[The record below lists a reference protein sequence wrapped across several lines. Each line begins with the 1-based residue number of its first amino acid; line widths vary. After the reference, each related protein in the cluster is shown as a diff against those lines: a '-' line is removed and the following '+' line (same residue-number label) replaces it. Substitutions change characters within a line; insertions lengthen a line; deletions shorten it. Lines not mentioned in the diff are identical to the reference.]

1 MFYTLYKNNL
11 SGGLKMQIAVN
22 FQNETIAQ
30 KVLWIL
36 EHFKSDGV
44 EVIKLDNSDDEIV
57 NNLKNGLNEINLIK
71 QGKLT
76 SRPIQ
81 DFLNEL

>member
-1 MFYTLYKNNL
+1 
-11 SGGLKMQIAVN
+11 MQIAVN

-30 KVLWIL
+30 KVLWML
-36 EHFKSDGV
+36 EHFKNDGV
-44 EVIKLDNSDDEIV
+44 EVVKLDSSDDTIIDNFRDGLKEIKLAE
-57 NNLKNGLNEINLIK
+57 
-71 QGKLT
+71 QGKLV